1 MSKVPSLPNSSKPAV
16 RHDRRGI
23 LKAGATLAGTA
34 ALLSAIKAVTPAG
47 ASAAGT
53 DGIEK
58 PKLNLG
64 FIPLTD
70 CAPLVVAN
78 EKGFFKKHSLDVTL
92 SKEASWAN
100 IRDKVMIGALDGAH
114 MLAGM
119 PLAPRSASAPSSR
132 RPLPASPWTSTAT
145 RSPSPPPCTSA

>member
-1 MSKVPSLPNSSKPAV
+1 MIDVEGSSLPNSSKSAV

-23 LKAGATLAGTA
+23 LKTGAAIAGTA

-47 ASAAGT
+47 AWAAGT

-70 CAPLVVAN
+70 CAPLVVAS
-78 EKGFFKKHSLDVTL
+78 EKGFFKKHSLT
-92 SKEASWAN
+92 
-100 IRDKVMIGALDGAH
+100 
-114 MLAGM
+114 
-119 PLAPRSASAPSSR
+119 SR
-132 RPLPASPWTSTAT
+132 CRRKRPGPISAT
-145 RSPSPPPCTSA
+145 R